1 MKKPIKNDQEN
12 HQNHLNQL
20 QNDYKDIKAQ
30 LDALNINTNKTQEDK
45 EAEAK
50 ILIQDATSKEKQLQ
64 DEIDKIN
71 KSSKSTPKAKQE
83 AKNAQNFLDTTNI
96 EIKNLYDNIA

>member
-1 MKKPIKNDQEN
+1 MKETQEE
-12 HQNHLNQL
+12 QQKHLNQL
-20 QNDYKDIKAQ
+20 QNDYKDIKTQ
-30 LDALNINTNKTQEDK
+30 LDALNTNTNKTQEDK
-45 EAEAK
+45 ETEAK
-50 ILIQDATSKEKQLQ
+50 TLIQDATTKEKQLQ

-71 KSSKSTPKAKQE
+71 KSSKSTSKAKQE